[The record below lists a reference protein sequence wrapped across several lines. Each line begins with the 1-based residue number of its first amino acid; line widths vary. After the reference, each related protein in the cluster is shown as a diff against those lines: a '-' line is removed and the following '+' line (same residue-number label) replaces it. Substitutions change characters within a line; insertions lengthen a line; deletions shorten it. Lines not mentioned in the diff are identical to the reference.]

1 MLPNRCWYLGI
12 FKVTELCI
20 DVLFQEKTQRQNLQK
35 WKVRHQHSKD
45 LVLSFDFL
53 SFQFRRSIS
62 IFIINF
68 HDILVSHAFPSKRI
82 LFNVT
87 LKGKALAPLGT
98 CNTFEGYY
106 LLIRWVYI
114 LQTIFVHL
122 PMYFHPNGNEMN
134 SLLEGVSGFS
144 FTNRQCLFIK
154 VEIHSGLK
162 GNVFDL
168 MKFWKR
174 KYLAGQILGFEKVI
188 HFLTPSHY
196 LFFHILILITKLII
210 PYFDCACY
218 WFLFCNARRLQNRII
233 LLPRNQQRFL
243 WLTILSSVSM
253 TVYHERF

>member
-1 MLPNRCWYLGI
+1 MLIPWNLQSDWALHWCFISR
-12 FKVTELCI
+12 
-20 DVLFQEKTQRQNLQK
+20 KTQWQNLQK

-45 LVLSFDFL
+45 LALSFDFL

-87 LKGKALAPLGT
+87 LKGKALAPLGI
-98 CNTFEGYY
+98 CNTFEGCY

-162 GNVFDL
+162 GNVFDP

-196 LFFHILILITKLII
+196 LFFLTVQYKFKLSSK
-210 PYFDCACY
+210 PVKTFFKSA
-218 WFLFCNARRLQNRII
+218 F
-233 LLPRNQQRFL
+233 LPRLVFVKRSFTCFYSRTDLRPTANHYDYNN
-243 WLTILSSVSM
+243 
-253 TVYHERF
+253 YHDDNYRKL

>member
-1 MLPNRCWYLGI
+1 MLIPWNLQSDWALHWCFISR
-12 FKVTELCI
+12 
-20 DVLFQEKTQRQNLQK
+20 KTQWQNLQK

-45 LVLSFDFL
+45 LALSFDFL

-98 CNTFEGYY
+98 CHTFEGYY

-144 FTNRQCLFIK
+144 FTNRQCLFINILDWK
-154 VEIHSGLK
+154 VMSLIQWNFER
-162 GNVFDL
+162 GNTLQVKSL
-168 MKFWKR
+168 VLR
-174 KYLAGQILGFEKVI
+174 K
-188 HFLTPSHY
+188 
-196 LFFHILILITKLII
+196 
-210 PYFDCACY
+210 
-218 WFLFCNARRLQNRII
+218 
-233 LLPRNQQRFL
+233 
-243 WLTILSSVSM
+243 
-253 TVYHERF
+253 

>member
-1 MLPNRCWYLGI
+1 MLIPWNLQSDWALHWCFISR
-12 FKVTELCI
+12 
-20 DVLFQEKTQRQNLQK
+20 KTQRQNLQK

-45 LVLSFDFL
+45 LALSFDIL

-68 HDILVSHAFPSKRI
+68 RDILVSHAFPSKRI

-87 LKGKALAPLGT
+87 LKGKALAPLGI
-98 CNTFEGYY
+98 CNTFEGCY

-174 KYLAGQILGFEKVI
+174 KYLAGQILGFEKVT
-188 HFLTPSHY
+188 HFLT
-196 LFFHILILITKLII
+196 
-210 PYFDCACY
+210 
-218 WFLFCNARRLQNRII
+218 
-233 LLPRNQQRFL
+233 
-243 WLTILSSVSM
+243 
-253 TVYHERF
+253 

>member
-20 DVLFQEKTQRQNLQK
+20 DFLFHERSEGNNLHK
-35 WKVRHQHSKD
+35 WKVRYQLSKD
-45 LVLSFDFL
+45 FALRFDFL
-53 SFQFRRSIS
+53 SFQLRRSIS

-68 HDILVSHAFPSKRI
+68 HNILVWHALPFKRI

-87 LKGKALAPLGT
+87 LEGKALAPLGT

-106 LLIRWVYI
+106 FLLRWVYI

-122 PMYFHPNGNEMN
+122 PMHFHPNGNEMN

-168 MKFWKR
+168 IKFWKR
-174 KYLAGQILGFEKVI
+174 KYLAGPILGFEKVI

-196 LFFHILILITKLII
+196 LFFLTVWYSINCFSANDRFSTN
-210 PYFDCACY
+210 DC
-218 WFLFCNARRLQNRII
+218 F
-233 LLPRNQQRFL
+233 
-243 WLTILSSVSM
+243 SGV
-253 TVYHERF
+253 

>member
-1 MLPNRCWYLGI
+1 M
-12 FKVTELCI
+12 
-20 DVLFQEKTQRQNLQK
+20 
-35 WKVRHQHSKD
+35 
-45 LVLSFDFL
+45 
-53 SFQFRRSIS
+53 
-62 IFIINF
+62 
-68 HDILVSHAFPSKRI
+68 
-82 LFNVT
+82 FNVT

-106 LLIRWVYI
+106 LLVKWVYI

-168 MKFWKR
+168 VKFWKR

-196 LFFHILILITKLII
+196 LFFLTV
-210 PYFDCACY
+210 Y
-218 WFLFCNARRLQNRII
+218 I
-233 LLPRNQQRFL
+233 LLVCPLQKCKRL
-243 WLTILSSVSM
+243 LTTYPNIHFEIYSS
-253 TVYHERF
+253 YL

>member
-1 MLPNRCWYLGI
+1 MLIPWNLQSDWALHWCFISR
-12 FKVTELCI
+12 
-20 DVLFQEKTQRQNLQK
+20 KTQRQNLQK

-45 LVLSFDFL
+45 LALSFDIL

-87 LKGKALAPLGT
+87 LKGKALAPLGI
-98 CNTFEGYY
+98 CNTFEGCY

-174 KYLAGQILGFEKVI
+174 KYLAGHILGFEKII

-196 LFFHILILITKLII
+196 LFFLTVVSWRFEINTDEFFG
-210 PYFDCACY
+210 P
-218 WFLFCNARRLQNRII
+218 LQ
-233 LLPRNQQRFL
+233 
-243 WLTILSSVSM
+243 
-253 TVYHERF
+253 

>member
-1 MLPNRCWYLGI
+1 MLIPWNLQSDWALHWCFISW
-12 FKVTELCI
+12 
-20 DVLFQEKTQRQNLQK
+20 KTWWQNLQK
-35 WKVRHQHSKD
+35 WKVRHQLSKD
-45 LVLSFDFL
+45 LALSFDFL
-53 SFQFRRSIS
+53 SLQSRRSIS
-62 IFIINF
+62 ILIINF
-68 HDILVSHAFPSKRI
+68 HNILVWKAFPSKRI

-87 LKGKALAPLGT
+87 LKGKALAPLGI
-98 CNTFEGYY
+98 CNTFEGCY

-154 VEIHSGLK
+154 VEIHSGLE

-196 LFFHILILITKLII
+196 LFFL
-210 PYFDCACY
+210 
-218 WFLFCNARRLQNRII
+218 
-233 LLPRNQQRFL
+233 
-243 WLTILSSVSM
+243 
-253 TVYHERF
+253 TVYIWKSAVYSKW